1 MLWVVKDLVTKKH
14 TDVNVVNFFQC
25 SAVSQCIRNKNF
37 EALKLLGMRPD
48 LVISSDD
55 EKLAKSLGVNLK
67 DYIKPTESIFK
78 AESESMAEE
87 MAMATA

>member
-1 MLWVVKDLVTKKH
+1 
-14 TDVNVVNFFQC
+14 
-25 SAVSQCIRNKNF
+25 
-37 EALKLLGMRPD
+37 MRPD